1 MNGVRVERAR
11 LAHGDVVVLGGA
23 GSLPVGGKRVPAAI
37 AGGRAAAREE
47 SIRVDSFIIEGGRVR
62 YSDAQTGRTE
72 VVDDLNA
79 ELGAE
84 SLIGPFVAGGAASC
98 AIVFKVFEP
107 KNPMPEGCR
116 ILAVHALETRSRGR
130 GAPWDAGAGPTRQGS
145 AKGSPFKRFRKR
157 R

>member
-1 MNGVRVERAR
+1 MGGDDRVPDDDDDVHEPKTPRVFSPGRMLTGAAMGGGVCG
-11 LAHGDVVVLGGA
+11 LGA
-23 GSLPVGGKRVPAAI
+23 G
-37 AGGRAAAREE
+37 
-47 SIRVDSFIIEGGRVR
+47 
-62 YSDAQTGRTE
+62 
-72 VVDDLNA
+72 
-79 ELGAE
+79 
-84 SLIGPFVAGGAASC
+84 AGGAASC